1 MRLPASFR
9 AILAACLL
17 LTAWCEN
24 PITAADTQV
33 YDQVMAEF
41 VKHDQR
47 LPGSL
52 GWTACAD
59 ALTTVLAAHGVELKR
74 QAYQTAVPQT
84 VSCSLTIDGVS
95 VPGIFPLGP
104 NGIAPTT
111 TWGAA
116 LSGEIHYLGDGASP
130 RLNGTKIK
138 GSIALLDFGSP
149 AMADVFALGAQA
161 VIFVDH
167 PGATQWSVAN
177 HFTDLALSVPR
188 AWMRRADA
196 EKAGLLTLEA
206 GKSKIA
212 SLQIT
217 TRWVNVSSANLWAM
231 IPAAADTDA
240 ESATQTI
247 VLSAPLG
254 TFGAV
259 PDCAPQQRWA
269 ANCAL
274 LADTAARLQAERP
287 KRNILVV
294 FIGSTYAAQDGARV
308 LYWVVNKT
316 ILGSRDQD
324 PLVGRTGITSRI
336 EKIQADVDAAA
347 ERLKTI
353 ADPGFIAS
361 GTNDAFVQTQR
372 VRQILVGMVNN
383 LNYDIRTVQLERH
396 RLEGLGKG
404 SQKAMQPADPAK
416 LSAIDARDAQLKAR
430 KLSLN
435 ELRRQ
440 VHEQHITDPSGFS
453 ELTNELSRRIIAERD
468 NSSRLVAEAQ
478 SSKALFEVL
487 ADKAIIAHF
496 DFDFSSATS
505 QWLVNPFIARS
516 MACLAEPSAG
526 LFVKQ
531 ARACQL
537 AFDALPPEIKSAK
550 LFSPDN
556 SVSYQLFNLCT
567 PMPVS
572 RPSAPALALGIF
584 GAELQTMGD
593 ALNADELP
601 NKGSWNLA
609 ALAGQSAAFVRTLS
623 AREFPV
629 KTGLRPASFYDEKMV
644 AVREGST
651 WRGLRLV
658 NYSKGSEEIEGTAEA
673 AAVFI
678 QDRQLLHES
687 PSPEVLVGSSPSVI
701 AFADAGG
708 FFFSPSIVDEWTG
721 GRVNA
726 FGFNADGVINRA
738 TVRGAST
745 DFQSR
750 LFYAQGG
757 GFLNT
762 FLPESYLAPSELK
775 VLDAR
780 LDSET
785 KHQLAEASYA
795 GQSFFVNHDR
805 RIKLFGQGLLLLN
818 RDPLSLD
825 PRERDGRGLLNSP
838 AQLISTD
845 MVAQCAIDYADLNHK
860 RMEVLRSRNLI
871 NKPVERLQADAD
883 EHLAAAQESRLGN
896 QQSQAL
902 AHDTAAAILGN
913 RAYRPLRDIA
923 NDLLRAVV
931 ILLVLSIPFAFAA
944 ERLAIGAASI
954 YGQIAG
960 FIAIFGATFVVLYFT
975 HPAFA
980 LASAPIVIFLAFVII
995 LLSAFVIGVVMG
1007 KFKQE
1012 LKAMQGLA
1020 SKAHGAEGGGST
1032 TFAAIIIGISG
1043 MRNRPLKTFLTVTT
1057 VALLTFTILVF
1068 ASFESTLGIQ
1078 ETYLGKTRG
1087 PERIEIHTPSFQTVP
1102 ERLQDTIANLF
1113 DDRFVVYRRMASFK
1127 DPANQGLGKSIDHV
1141 LWNPAEQIELKLD
1154 AVLSLDP
1161 REAEILKTPFTALAG
1176 ERPLYLSKSAAKHL
1190 NALTGSTLMLRG
1202 MAFTVVGTFVESDLQ
1217 KLENIDGT
1225 RLVPPNFDSTFQSLN
1240 VNDETAKKN
1249 LLSSIDPGMFIF
1261 CQPGQVAITTPAALA
1276 ELGAV
1281 ANFISLYPKP
1291 GTDVVAAAQ
1300 ELAPLVNAPIFAT
1313 NADGAKRYFYTS
1325 VVSGSGYA
1333 ELIVPLLLGGLIIF
1347 SSLLGSI
1354 VDRQKE
1360 IFTFSA
1366 LGLAPKDV
1374 GTLFFAESAVIA
1386 VLGGMGGYLISQIL
1400 VTILVFLAD
1409 HGLAS
1414 VPNVNFS
1421 SSSSLIT
1428 ILIVMMMV
1436 MLSTIYPALMA
1447 SRSANPGVNRS
1458 WKMPKPDGDVL
1469 SFTFPFTVPEK
1480 SFAGILGFI
1489 REHFENH
1496 GDASLDVFSARK
1508 IEVARVPG
1516 DAKRLGISA
1525 HISLAPF
1532 DLGVLQ
1538 RLSMHTR
1545 PSDIPGIDEVVVELT
1560 RLNGAPG
1567 TWLKTNRV
1575 FIEDLRNQFLIWRS
1589 LPPETVEHY
1598 QRTTAESLA
1607 TALNQS
1613 PVIPTSSS
1621 STGEVVHG

>member
-1 MRLPASFR
+1 MSSSFR
-9 AILAACLL
+9 AVLATCLL
-17 LTAWCEN
+17 LVVCLGN

-47 LPGSL
+47 LPGSPE
-52 GWTACAD
+52 WAACAD
-59 ALTTVLAAHGVELKR
+59 ALTTTLAAHGIELKR

-84 VSCSLTIDGVS
+84 VTCTLTVDGVR

-111 TWGAA
+111 TWGDT
-116 LSGEIHYLGDGASP
+116 LTGEIHYLGDGASP
-130 RLNGTKIK
+130 RLNGTNIK
-138 GSIALLDFGSP
+138 GSIAILDFGSS

-167 PGATQWSVAN
+167 PGATQWSVAK
-177 HFTDLALSVPR
+177 HFTDLTLSVPR

-196 EKAGLLTLEA
+196 EKAGLLGADPAHIKT
-206 GKSKIA
+206 A
-212 SLQIT
+212 SLQMA
-217 TRWVNVSSANLWAM
+217 TRWTAAATANLWAL
-231 IPAAADTDA
+231 IPAAADSDA
-240 ESATQTI
+240 ELATQTI
-247 VLSAPLG
+247 VLTAPLG

-274 LADTAARLQAERP
+274 LADTAVRLQNERP
-287 KRNILVV
+287 KRNVLVV

-324 PLVGRTGITSRI
+324 PLVGRSGITSRI
-336 EKIQADVDAAA
+336 DKIQAEVDAAA
-347 ERLKTI
+347 GRLQTI
-353 ADPGFIAS
+353 EDPTFIAS
-361 GTNDAFVQTQR
+361 SANDAFVQTQR
-372 VRQILVGMVNN
+372 VRQILVGKVNN
-383 LNYDIRTVQLERH
+383 LNYDIRTAQLDRH
-396 RLEGLGKG
+396 RIESLGKARQQ
-404 SQKAMQPADPAK
+404 STSPAEQAQVA
-416 LSAIDARDAQLKAR
+416 AIEVHDAQLKAR

-440 VHEQHITDPSGFS
+440 VHEQRITDPKSFA
-453 ELTNELSRRIIAERD
+453 ELTDELRRRIIAERD
-468 NSSRLVAEAQ
+468 NGARLAAEAQ

-487 ADKAIIAHF
+487 ADKVVIAHF
-496 DFDFSSATS
+496 DFDYSSPTD
-505 QWLVNPFIARS
+505 QWLVNPFTARS
-516 MACLAEPSAG
+516 MACLDEPSAG

-531 ARACQL
+531 TRACQL
-537 AFDALPPEIKSAK
+537 AFEALPSEIVSAR
-550 LFSPDN
+550 LFSPDT
-556 SVSYQLFNLCT
+556 SVSYKLFNLCT
-567 PMPVS
+567 PLPMS
-572 RPSAPALALGIF
+572 RPIAPALALGIF
-584 GAELQTMGD
+584 GAELQTIGD
-593 ALNADELP
+593 ALNDDEMP
-601 NKGSWNLA
+601 TQKSWNLA
-609 ALAGQSAAFVRTLS
+609 ALAGQSAAFVRTLG
-623 AREFPV
+623 AREFPA
-629 KTGLRPASFYDEKMV
+629 KTGLRPANFYDDKMV
-644 AVREGST
+644 AVRDGKD
-651 WRGLRLV
+651 WHGLRVV
-658 NYSKGSEEIEGTAEA
+658 NYSKGSEEIEGTADA
-673 AAVFI
+673 AAVLI
-678 QDRQLLHES
+678 QDRTLLHDS
-687 PSPEVLVGSSPSVI
+687 PAPGMLVGSSTSVI
-701 AFADAGG
+701 ALADAGG
-708 FFFSPSIVDEWTG
+708 YFFSPAVIDDSTG

-726 FGFNADGVINRA
+726 FGFNEYGAINRA
-738 TVRGAST
+738 TVRDAST
-745 DFQSR
+745 DFQAR

-762 FLPESYLAPSELK
+762 FLPESYLAPVQLK

-780 LDSET
+780 LDSEA
-785 KHQLAEASYA
+785 KHQLAESSYA

-805 RIKLFGQGLLLLN
+805 RLKLFGQGLLLLD
-818 RDPLSLD
+818 RDPLARD
-825 PRERDGRGLLNSP
+825 PRERDGRGLLNDP
-838 AQLISTD
+838 AHLIGID
-845 MVAQCAIDYADLNHK
+845 MVAQSAVDYADINHT
-860 RMEVLRSRNLI
+860 RMDVLRSRNLI

-883 EHLAAAQESRLGN
+883 EHLAAAKNSRVGN
-896 QQSQAL
+896 DQSDVL
-902 AHDTAAAILGN
+902 AHETAAAILGN

-954 YGQIAG
+954 YRQIAG

-995 LLSAFVIGVVMG
+995 LLSGFVIAVVMG

-1020 SKAHGAEGGGST
+1020 SKAHGSAGGGST
-1032 TFAAIIIGISG
+1032 TLAAIVIGISG
-1043 MRNRPLKTFLTVTT
+1043 MRNRPLKTFLTVAT

-1078 ETYLGKTRG
+1078 ETYLGKARG
-1087 PERIEIHTPSFQTVP
+1087 PERIEIHTPSFQTLP
-1102 ERLQDTIANLF
+1102 ERLQATIEKLF
-1113 DDRFVVYRRMASFK
+1113 SERFTTYRRMASFH
-1127 DPANQGLGKSIDHV
+1127 DPANQGVGKAIDHV
-1141 LWNPAEQIELKLD
+1141 LWNPVDQIELKLD

-1161 REAEILKTPFTALAG
+1161 REALLLKTPFSALAG
-1176 ERPLYLSKSAAKHL
+1176 DYPLYLSQSAAKHL
-1190 NALTGSTLMLRG
+1190 NANIGTKLQLRG
-1202 MAFTVVGTFVESDLQ
+1202 RTFTVVGTFVEGDLQ
-1217 KLENIDGT
+1217 KIENIDGT
-1225 RLVPPNFDSTFQSLN
+1225 RMVPPNFDSTFQSLN
-1240 VNDETAKKN
+1240 VNDDTAKRN

-1261 CQPGQVAITTPAALA
+1261 CQPGQVAITTPEAVVDM
-1276 ELGAV
+1276 GAV
-1281 ANFISLYPKP
+1281 ANFMSLYPKP

-1313 NADGAKRYFYTS
+1313 NADGSKRYFYTS

-1400 VTILVFLAD
+1400 VAILVFLAD

-1428 ILIVMMMV
+1428 ILIVMAMV

-1458 WKMPKPDGDVL
+1458 WKMPKPIGDVL

-1480 SFAGILGFI
+1480 SFAGILGYI
-1489 REHFENH
+1489 REHFDNH

-1508 IEVARVPG
+1508 IEVARVAG
-1516 DAKRLGISA
+1516 DTKRLGISA
-1525 HISLAPF
+1525 DISLAPF

-1567 TWLKTNRV
+1567 TWLKVNRV

-1607 TALNQS
+1607 VSLNHSNLTEAQS
-1613 PVIPTSSS
+1613 PT
-1621 STGEVVHG
+1621 TKEVAHG